1 MQALPAAHDRS
12 RYASTVRNGTP
23 VNDDR
28 QLGVMRL
35 HLLPDNDKEK
45 EKDGKTPSKRPG
57 FPGRKRNDPGGP
69 GGVGG
74 PTKGR
79 PRIPPWVIAVL
90 FLGLVAYQLYMVFD
104 PQQNTPSITVPYS
117 VVEQQVRAGNVT
129 EVTLTDTNITAS
141 LEESIAWDR
150 AGEQLVTPV
159 AGEEPQGVVEGDSL
173 TATLPPVDNTGL
185 LPLLNENNVIVKGQS
200 DSSSI
205 FSTLVV
211 TLLPFLLIVGLII
224 FMGRQMSRG
233 QQNVFGFGR
242 SRAKQHDPERPQVT
256 FADVAGEEEA
266 KQELTEVVDFLR
278 NPAKY
283 HQLGARLPRGVLL
296 VGPPG
301 TGKTLMARAVA
312 GEAGVPFF
320 SVSASEFVE
329 MFVGVGASRV
339 RDLFDKAKQNA
350 PAIVFVDELDA
361 VGRQRFAGLGGSND
375 EREQTL
381 NQMLVEM
388 DGFETNQEVIVM
400 AATNRPDVLDPAL
413 LRPGRFDRQVV
424 IGLPDKAGREAVLNI
439 HSRGLPLA
447 SDVDKASLARGTTGF
462 SGADLAN
469 LVNEAA
475 LTAARRNRKEI
486 TAADFEEALD
496 KILLGTTRTGLMNPK
511 EREVVAYHEA
521 GHALVAHFTPG
532 ADPLRK
538 VSIVPRG
545 RALGVTVQMPE
556 EDRHNYSRTF
566 LHGRL
571 AMLLGGRAAEMV
583 VYDEVTTGAENDLKE
598 ASGLARRMVGLW
610 GMSKELG
617 PVYLGTGE
625 EHVFL
630 GREIMQDKA
639 YSDATANRLDSAVRE
654 MVESALD
661 RAVKTTVEHR
671 DKLDALVAA
680 LLEHETLDGKEVTAI
695 FGPGHTLDPEAG
707 VVPQQPATIEAVIV
721 DNGKADA
728 EPSGDGATAP
738 DDSFAPA
745 GAGGEARLSSED
757 V

>member
-1 MQALPAAHDRS
+1 M
-12 RYASTVRNGTP
+12 RNGTH
-23 VNDDR
+23 VYRETNS
-28 QLGVMRL
+28 GVTRL
-35 HLLPDNDKEK
+35 HLLPDSDNDNN
-45 EKDGKTPSKRPG
+45 KTSSKRPSL
-57 FPGRKRNDPGGP
+57 PGRNRNGP
-69 GGVGG
+69 GGQGSPG
-74 PTKGR
+74 NGKGR
-79 PRIPPWVIAVL
+79 PRIPPWIIAVL
-90 FLGLVAYQLYMVFD
+90 FLGLVAYQLYAIFD
-104 PQQNTPSITVPYS
+104 PQRDSQSITVPYS
-117 VVEQQVRAGNVT
+117 VVEQQVKAGNVS
-129 EVTLTDTNITAS
+129 EAVLTDTAIQAT
-141 LEESIAWDR
+141 LKQPIAWDR
-150 AGEQLVTPV
+150 QNEQIVTPV
-159 AGEEPQGVVEGDSL
+159 AGNEPQGVVEGERIR
-173 TATLPPVDNTGL
+173 ATLPPVDNPELMPTLSANGVVVQG
-185 LPLLNENNVIVKGQS
+185 ES
-200 DSSSI
+200 DSSSLL
-205 FSTLVV
+205 STLLV

-224 FMGRQMSRG
+224 FMGRQMTRG

-242 SRAKQHDPERPQVT
+242 SRARQHDPERPQVT

-424 IGLPDKAGREAVLNI
+424 VGLPDKSGREAVLNI
-439 HSRGLPLA
+439 HARGLPL
-447 SDVDKASLARGTTGF
+447 SSEVDLSSIARGTTGF

-486 TAADFEEALD
+486 TPSDFEEALD

-521 GHALVAHFTPG
+521 GHALVAHFTRG
-532 ADPLRK
+532 SDPLRK

-566 LHGRL
+566 LQGRL

-598 ASGLARRMVGLW
+598 ATGLARRMVGLW
-610 GMSKELG
+610 GMSEDLG

-630 GREIMQDKA
+630 GREIVQDKA
-639 YSDATANRLDSAVRE
+639 FSDSTASRLDTAIRE
-654 MVESALD
+654 MVDSALV
-661 RAVKTTVEHR
+661 RAVTINRERR
-671 DKLDALVAA
+671 DKLDALVAG
-680 LLEHETLDGKEVTAI
+680 LLEHETLDAKDVTAI
-695 FGPGHTLDPEAG
+695 LGPSDREDIEAG
-707 VVPQQPATIEAVIV
+707 VVPQQPATIEAAARGISVP
-721 DNGKADA
+721 ASA
-728 EPSGDGATAP
+728 LQPDGATPA
-738 DDSFAPA
+738 DESSLVAAGSAKEDS
-745 GAGGEARLSSED
+745 GGSSET
-757 V
+757 

>member
-1 MQALPAAHDRS
+1 
-12 RYASTVRNGTP
+12 

-45 EKDGKTPSKRPG
+45 DGKTPSKRPG
-57 FPGRKRNDPGGP
+57 FPGRNRNGPGGP

-74 PTKGR
+74 PNKGR

-129 EVTLTDTNITAS
+129 EVTLTDTNITAT
-141 LEESIAWDR
+141 LKEPIAWDR
-150 AGEQLVTPV
+150 PGEQLVTPV

-173 TATLPPVDNTGL
+173 TATLPPIDNTGL
-185 LPLLNENNVIVKGQS
+185 LPLLNENNVVVKGQS

-707 VVPQQPATIEAVIV
+707 VVPQQPATIEAVV
-721 DNGKADA
+721 VGNGKSDP
-728 EPSGDGATAP
+728 EPSGDGVTEP
-738 DDSFAPA
+738 DDSLAPA

>member
-1 MQALPAAHDRS
+1 MDSQS
-12 RYASTVRNGTP
+12 
-23 VNDDR
+23 
-28 QLGVMRL
+28 GVTRL
-35 HLLPDNDKEK
+35 HLLPDSDNDNKS
-45 EKDGKTPSKRPG
+45 TNKRPG
-57 FPGRKRNDPGGP
+57 LPGRNRSGPGGQGGP
-69 GGVGG
+69 GNGR
-74 PTKGR
+74 GR

-90 FLGLVAYQLYMVFD
+90 FLGLVAYQLYAIFD
-104 PQQNTPSITVPYS
+104 PQRDAQSITVPYS
-117 VVEQQVRAGNVT
+117 VVEQQVKAGNVS
-129 EVTLTDTNITAS
+129 EAVLTDTAIQAT
-141 LEESIAWDR
+141 LKQPIAWDR
-150 AGEQLVTPV
+150 QNEQIVTPT
-159 AGEEPQGVVEGDSL
+159 AGNEPNGVVEGERIR
-173 TATLPPVDNTGL
+173 ATLPPVDNPQLMPILSQNGVVVRG
-185 LPLLNENNVIVKGQS
+185 ES
-200 DSSSI
+200 DSSSLL
-205 FSTLVV
+205 STLLV

-224 FMGRQMSRG
+224 FMGRQMTRG

-242 SRAKQHDPERPQVT
+242 SRARQHDPERPQVT

-424 IGLPDKAGREAVLNI
+424 VGLPDKSGREAVLNI
-439 HSRGLPLA
+439 HARGLPL
-447 SDVDKASLARGTTGF
+447 SSEVDLSSIARGTTGF

-486 TAADFEEALD
+486 TPSDFEEALD

-521 GHALVAHFTPG
+521 GHALVAHFTRG
-532 ADPLRK
+532 SDPLRK

-566 LHGRL
+566 LQGRL

-598 ASGLARRMVGLW
+598 ATGLARRMVGLW
-610 GMSKELG
+610 GMSDDLG

-630 GREIMQDKA
+630 GREIVQDKA
-639 YSDATANRLDSAVRE
+639 FSDATANRLDTAVRE
-654 MVESALD
+654 MVDSALT
-661 RAVKTTVEHR
+661 RAVSLNHERR

-680 LLEHETLDGKEVTAI
+680 LLEHETLDAKEVTTI
-695 FGPGHTLDPEAG
+695 LGPSDREDIEAG
-707 VVPQQPATIEAVIV
+707 VVPQQPATIEAETRGISVA
-721 DNGKADA
+721 ADA
-728 EPSGDGATAP
+728 LDPDGATPAE
-738 DDSFAPA
+738 SESGTLVAA
-745 GAGGEARLSSED
+745 GAATDD
-757 V
+757 VLPGSDT

>member
-1 MQALPAAHDRS
+1 MRVYEDNHP
-12 RYASTVRNGTP
+12 
-23 VNDDR
+23 
-28 QLGVMRL
+28 GVTRL
-35 HLLPDNDKEK
+35 HLLPDKDKD
-45 EKDGKTPSKRPG
+45 KDKDTDQRTPSKRPTL
-57 FPGRKRNDPGGP
+57 PGRKVPGQ
-69 GGVGG
+69 GGQGG
-74 PTKGR
+74 PTVPKGR

-90 FLGLVAYQLYMVFD
+90 FLGLVAYQLYAIFD
-104 PQQNTPSITVPYS
+104 PQRDAQSITVPYS
-117 VVEQQVRAGNVT
+117 VVEQQVTAGNVN
-129 EVTLTDTNITAS
+129 EVTLTDATIQAN
-141 LEESIAWDR
+141 LKEPIAWDR
-150 AGEQLVTPV
+150 KSEQLVTPV
-159 AGEEPQGVVEGDSL
+159 AGEENQGLAEGNVIR
-173 TATLPPVDNTGL
+173 ANLPPVENTGL
-185 LPLLNENNVIVKGQS
+185 LPLLAENNVIVKGEG
-200 DSSSI
+200 DSSSLL
-205 FSTLVV
+205 STLLV

-224 FMGRQMSRG
+224 FMGRQMTRG

-242 SRAKQHDPERPQVT
+242 SRARQHDPERPQVT

-424 IGLPDKAGREAVLNI
+424 VGLPDKNGREAVLNI
-439 HSRGLPLA
+439 HTRGLPLG
-447 SDVDKASLARGTTGF
+447 SDVDKSSIARGTTGF

-532 ADPLRK
+532 SDPLRK

-566 LHGRL
+566 LNGRL

-598 ASGLARRMVGLW
+598 ATGLSRRMVGLW
-610 GMSKELG
+610 GMSPELG

-630 GREIMQDKA
+630 GREIVQDKA
-639 YSDATANRLDSAVRE
+639 FSDATSNRLDTAIRD
-654 MVESALD
+654 MVESALS
-661 RAVKTTVEHR
+661 RALALNTEHR
-671 DKLDALVAA
+671 GKLDALVAA
-680 LLEHETLDGKEVTAI
+680 LLEHETLDAKEVTAI
-695 FGPGHTLDPEAG
+695 FGPAGSLDIEAG
-707 VVPQQPATIEAVIV
+707 VEPQQPATIEATR
-721 DNGKADA
+721 ADESKPDRPEGGSA
-728 EPSGDGATAP
+728 EPDALAVTGATTEAGMSAV
-738 DDSFAPA
+738 DS
-745 GAGGEARLSSED
+745 R
-757 V
+757 

>member
-1 MQALPAAHDRS
+1 MFKEYRS
-12 RYASTVRNGTP
+12 
-23 VNDDR
+23 
-28 QLGVMRL
+28 GVTRL
-35 HLLPDNDKEK
+35 HLLPDNDKDAK
-45 EKDGKTPSKRPG
+45 S
-57 FPGRKRNDPGGP
+57 PGRIPGLPGRGRTGSGGSGGP
-69 GGVGG
+69 NG
-74 PTKGR
+74 KGR

-90 FLGLVAYQLYMVFD
+90 FLGLVAYQLYAIFD
-104 PQQNTPSITVPYS
+104 PQRDAQSITVPYS
-117 VVEQQVRAGNVT
+117 VVEQQVKAGNVS
-129 EVTLTDTNITAS
+129 EVTLTDTAIQALLKEPIS
-141 LEESIAWDR
+141 WDR
-150 AGEQLVTPV
+150 RTDSLVTPEA
-159 AGEEPQGVVEGDSL
+159 AGDAQGVVEGSRIR
-173 TATLPPVDNTGL
+173 ATLPPVENPGL
-185 LPLLNENNVIVKGQS
+185 LPALDANGVVVKAES
-200 DSSSI
+200 DSSSL
-205 FSTLVV
+205 FSTLLV
-211 TLLPFLLIVGLII
+211 TLLPFLLIVGLIV
-224 FMGRQMSRG
+224 FMGRQMTRG

-242 SRAKQHDPERPQVT
+242 SRARQHDPERPQVT

-424 IGLPDKAGREAVLNI
+424 VGLPDKTGREAVLNI
-439 HSRGLPLA
+439 HTRGLPLA
-447 SDVDKASLARGTTGF
+447 SDVDTSAIARGTTGF

-486 TAADFEEALD
+486 TSADFEEALD
-496 KILLGTTRTGLMNPK
+496 KILLGTARTGLMNAK

-532 ADPLRK
+532 SDPLRK

-566 LHGRL
+566 LQGRL

-610 GMSKELG
+610 GMSPDLG

-630 GREIMQDKA
+630 GREIVQDKA
-639 YSDATANRLDSAVRE
+639 FSDATANRLDTAVRE
-654 MVESALD
+654 MVESALE
-661 RAVKTTVEHR
+661 RAIQLNLDYR

-680 LLEHETLDGKEVTAI
+680 LLEHETLDAKEVIQI
-695 FGPGHTLDPEAG
+695 FGPMGPEDIEAG
-707 VVPQQPATIEAVIV
+707 MEPQQQVTIEATVL
-721 DNGKADA
+721 
-728 EPSGDGATAP
+728 ETSSPDGA
-738 DDSFAPA
+738 SSVGAPA
-745 GAGGEARLSSED
+745 TDDALIASSAATTPGLSSND

>member
-1 MQALPAAHDRS
+1 
-12 RYASTVRNGTP
+12 
-23 VNDDR
+23 
-28 QLGVMRL
+28 
-35 HLLPDNDKEK
+35 
-45 EKDGKTPSKRPG
+45 
-57 FPGRKRNDPGGP
+57 
-69 GGVGG
+69 
-74 PTKGR
+74 
-79 PRIPPWVIAVL
+79 VIAIL
-90 FLGLVAYQLYMVFD
+90 FLGLVAYQLYAIFD
-104 PQQNTPSITVPYS
+104 PQRDAQAITVPYS
-117 VVEQQVRAGNVT
+117 IVEQQVRGDNVS
-129 EVTLTDTNITAS
+129 EVTLTDTTIQAM
-141 LEESIAWDR
+141 LKEPIAWNR
-150 AGEQLVTPV
+150 QSEQLVTPA
-159 AGEEPQGVVEGDSL
+159 AGTEPAGVVMGNRL
-173 TATLPPVDNTGL
+173 RANLPPVENAAL
-185 LPLLNENNVIVKGQS
+185 LPLLHDHNVVVRAES
-200 DSSSI
+200 DSSSL
-205 FSTLVV
+205 FSTILV
-211 TLLPFLLIVGLII
+211 TLLPFLLIIGLIV
-224 FMGRQMSRG
+224 FMGRQMTRG

-242 SRAKQHDPERPQVT
+242 SRARQHDPERPQVT

-278 NPAKY
+278 NPQKY

-424 IGLPDKAGREAVLNI
+424 VGLPDRSGREAVLNI
-439 HSRGLPLA
+439 HTRGLPLA
-447 SDVDKASLARGTTGF
+447 SDVDKSSIARGTTGF

-475 LTAARRNRKEI
+475 LTAARRSRKEI

-496 KILLGTTRTGLMNPK
+496 KILLGTTRNGLMNPK

-521 GHALVAHFTPG
+521 GHAMVAHFTPG

-566 LHGRL
+566 LQGRL

-583 VYDEVTTGAENDLKE
+583 IYDEVTTGAENDLKE
-598 ASGLARRMVGLW
+598 ATGLARRMVGLW
-610 GMSKELG
+610 GMSEDLG

-630 GREIMQDKA
+630 GREIVQDKA
-639 YSDATANRLDSAVRE
+639 FSDATANRLDTAIRE
-654 MVESALD
+654 MVDGALE
-661 RAVKTTVEHR
+661 RAVNLNQQHR
-671 DKLDALVAA
+671 DKLDALVAK
-680 LLEHETLDGKEVTAI
+680 LLEHETLDAKEVAAVL
-695 FGPGHTLDPEAG
+695 GPPPHQLDPEAG
-707 VVPQQPATIEAVIV
+707 LAPQQPATIEAVTEENGRV
-721 DNGKADA
+721 DLGGVVGPAETEPEESLTA
-728 EPSGDGATAP
+728 AGVATEPEPSPQGA
-738 DDSFAPA
+738 
-745 GAGGEARLSSED
+745 
-757 V
+757 

>member
-1 MQALPAAHDRS
+1 MIEAVQRGIA
-12 RYASTVRNGTP
+12 
-23 VNDDR
+23 
-28 QLGVMRL
+28 RL
-35 HLLPDNDKEK
+35 HLLPDNEK
-45 EKDGKTPSKRPG
+45 ETKTPSKRPG
-57 FPGRKRNDPGGP
+57 LPGRGKSGP
-69 GGVGG
+69 GGTGN
-74 PTKGR
+74 KGR
-79 PRIPPWVIAVL
+79 PRVPPWILAVL
-90 FLGLVAYQLYMVFD
+90 ALGVVAYQLYATFY
-104 PQQNTPSITVPYS
+104 PQRDAQSITVPYS
-117 VVEQQVRAGNVT
+117 VVLQQVKAGNVT
-129 EVTLTDTNITAS
+129 EATITDATIDADLKASVAWNRRDQQLVTLTAGTNVP
-141 LEESIAWDR
+141 E
-150 AGEQLVTPV
+150 
-159 AGEEPQGVVEGDSL
+159 VVEGEHL
-173 TATLPPVDNTGL
+173 HATLPPIENTTL
-185 LPLLNENNVIVKGQS
+185 VPLLEENNVVVRGET
-200 DSSSI
+200 DSSSLL
-205 FSTLVV
+205 STIVV
-211 TLLPFLLIVGLII
+211 TLLPFLLIVGLIA

-242 SRAKQHDPERPQVT
+242 SRARQHDPERPQVT

-283 HQLGARLPRGVLL
+283 HQFGARLPRGVLL

-424 IGLPDKAGREAVLNI
+424 VGLPDRSGREAVLNI
-439 HSRGLPLA
+439 HTRGLPLA
-447 SDVDKASLARGTTGF
+447 SDVDKGTVARGTTGF

-511 EREVVAYHEA
+511 EREVVAFHEA
-521 GHALVAHFTPG
+521 GHALVAHFTEG
-532 ADPLRK
+532 SDPLRK

-566 LHGRL
+566 LLGRL
-571 AMLLGGRAAEMV
+571 AMLLGGRSAEMV

-598 ASGLARRMVGLW
+598 ATSLARRMVGLW
-610 GMSKELG
+610 GMSDELG

-630 GREIMQDKA
+630 GREIVQERA
-639 YSDATANRLDSAVRE
+639 FSDATATRLDSAIRE
-654 MVESALD
+654 MVESALVQATSVVKAQREQPRRARCGTVGEGDARRQGGRRDLRTYPPD
-661 RAVKTTVEHR
+661 RFCGR
-671 DKLDALVAA
+671 Y
-680 LLEHETLDGKEVTAI
+680 
-695 FGPGHTLDPEAG
+695 G
-707 VVPQQPATIEAVIV
+707 VSIR
-721 DNGKADA
+721 G
-728 EPSGDGATAP
+728 
-738 DDSFAPA
+738 
-745 GAGGEARLSSED
+745 
-757 V
+757 